1 MNIFD
6 KLYLSTSHHVK
17 KRLPK
22 KAKSYA
28 RRYVSLIQI
37 GLMLLLGTFFL
48 KFSNQLQFTL
58 FDHTDT
64 TIICIGASIFI
75 IFKNLLTY
83 NGKKHVVLSSTKI
96 KQSTP
101 PYSVIALMAFQ
112 ILIFLLFIILL
123 KTT

>member
-6 KLYLSTSHHVK
+6 KLYLSTFHHVK

-28 RRYVSLIQI
+28 RRYVSFIQI

-58 FDHTDT
+58 LDHTDT
-64 TIICIGASIFI
+64 KIICIAMSLFI
-75 IFKNLLTY
+75 IFKNWMTY

-96 KQSTP
+96 KQSTGS
-101 PYSVIALMAFQ
+101 YSIMALIGFQ
-112 ILIFLLFIILL
+112 ILTFLLFAILF
-123 KTT
+123 KAV